1 MGNIIESKV
10 NKYRNKVTLLSFILA
25 ILIVVRHS
33 VGIDVYTLKGPL
45 LAFEKF
51 ISDATDLVV
60 PTFFALSGFLFYQ
73 NFERSKLK
81 SKLQSRFRT
90 LFVPYIIWNLIGFLY
105 TLTLI
110 SIPIIGERMNREIP
124 IFNFISSLKMIFWD
138 CEYNVTWFVRDL
150 MIFTLVTPMFK
161 LLINRRILGA
171 IIVLFIIGIGYY
183 INNEIILYWSVYIFG
198 AYMALNF
205 KEICQKQYNNKVVFF
220 SFFLL
225 LVSLVAQSYYNFQQG
240 ASMIPLRLI
249 QIVLIWSCADILSV
263 NGELKWWMKIS
274 FFIYVTHSMILE
286 SIEKLFWVFMG
297 DTVLGAIT
305 DLIFAPLITLFII
318 IAIAFVLKKITFVWN
333 LLNGGRGA

>member
-183 INNEIILYWSVYIFG
+183 INN
-198 AYMALNF
+198 
-205 KEICQKQYNNKVVFF
+205 
-220 SFFLL
+220 
-225 LVSLVAQSYYNFQQG
+225 
-240 ASMIPLRLI
+240 
-249 QIVLIWSCADILSV
+249 
-263 NGELKWWMKIS
+263 KIS
-274 FFIYVTHSMILE
+274 NCSE
-286 SIEKLFWVFMG
+286 
-297 DTVLGAIT
+297 
-305 DLIFAPLITLFII
+305 LI
-318 IAIAFVLKKITFVWN
+318 
-333 LLNGGRGA
+333 